1 MWDFE
6 PSYLTLSVLALPAA
20 SALLCAIA
28 GRLHSGA
35 FVRRLAIWLAFIQLA
50 GSVLLVLSL
59 YPNLENRRL
68 SFGRFEPAAVPGDT
82 SDTTSMFRGNTTW
95 NLLQLGPLVPEA
107 RVPPPSVQFFLGIDG
122 LNLWLI
128 PLASLITLCSV
139 LLTARDSREKPG
151 AFLGWL
157 FLLET
162 GAIGAFL
169 SFDVIL
175 FFAFFELTLV
185 PAFFL
190 IGRYGVGG
198 GKRDAARKFFL
209 YTLFGGALTLV
220 GIVGAVATNP
230 IPLNE
235 AGNEFIASM
244 ETLSG
249 PAPKPG
255 GLTFSIPK
263 LMRYAAIWDL
273 YAART
278 WAKASQERAE
288 ALAAAQLA
296 TTPTAKIAAEQKA
309 AQAAERMAEGRQRR
323 TTSAII
329 FFALMAGFA
338 VKLPLIP
345 FHTWLPAA
353 YGEAPA
359 GITMFLSAVLA
370 KLGAFGMLRLVV
382 PLCAE
387 AAVEYGLP
395 VVGVLAAIGI
405 VYAALCAFAQTDI
418 KRLAAYSSV
427 SHLGLLALGI
437 FALNEEGLSGATF
450 HMLAHG
456 LSAGLMFGLLA
467 FLSDRFGTLDSNR
480 FGGLFARY
488 PKFGFFFMVA
498 VLAGVGLPGLC
509 NFVGEM
515 LIIGSL
521 FDVKKSSVGS
531 GPAIAACAGVF
542 LSAWYSFTLVR
553 RVFFGPPVV
562 PPPVDEAPANGDV
575 TVNEVV
581 AFGLLAALC
590 LVLGVLPQFILKPIA
605 AESRLLAHLNG
616 EAIIRLNATDVNLD
630 RQFREAWRTPDRFA
644 TPDRTPPGVEIKR
657 PNPPRGPGQGPGPAP
672 KGPPGQ
678 PPAPGNPK
686 QPNPKRG

>member
-1 MWDFE
+1 MWDFK
-6 PSYLTLSVLALPAA
+6 PYALTIVVLALPAA
-20 SALLCAIA
+20 SALVCALA
-28 GRLHSGA
+28 GRLQGGA
-35 FVRRLAIWLAFIQLA
+35 AARRLAIWLAFLQLA
-50 GSVLLVLSL
+50 GAILLVLSL
-59 YPNLENRRL
+59 YASLDDRRL
-68 SFGRFEPAAVPGDT
+68 NRGRFEPVAVPGDT
-82 SDTTSMFRGNTTW
+82 TDATPLIRGNTIWT
-95 NLLQLGPLVPEA
+95 LLPVGPLTPEA
-107 RVPPPSVQFFLGIDG
+107 RVPPPSVQFFIGIDG

-128 PLASLITLCSV
+128 PLASLITLCTV
-139 LLTARDSREKPG
+139 LLTARDGRENPG

-209 YTLFGGALTLV
+209 YTLLGGALTFV

-230 IPLNE
+230 VPLNE
-235 AGNEFIASM
+235 SGNEYIAS
-244 ETLSG
+244 TDSLSG

-255 GLTFSIPK
+255 GITFSIPK
-263 LMRYAAIWDL
+263 LMRYAAIWDI

-278 WAKASQERAE
+278 MAKATQEREDARD
-288 ALAAAQLA
+288 AARLA
-296 TTPTAKIAAEQKA
+296 TTPAAKRAAEQSVA
-309 AQAAERMAEGRQRR
+309 LAAERMAEGRQRR
-323 TTSAII
+323 TTSAIL

-359 GITMFLSAVLA
+359 GVTMFLSAVLA
-370 KLGAFGMLRLVV
+370 KLGAVGMLRLAI
-382 PLCAE
+382 PLCPE

-395 VVGVLAAIGI
+395 VVGTLAAIGI
-405 VYAALCAFAQTDI
+405 VYAAFCAFAQTDI

-427 SHLGLLALGI
+427 SHLGLLVLGI

-488 PKFGFFFMVA
+488 PTFGFFFMVA

-521 FDVKKSSVGS
+521 FDVKNTASGS

-553 RVFFGPPVV
+553 RVFFGPPLA
-562 PPPVDEAPANGDV
+562 PPPVEDAPEKGDV
-575 TVNEVV
+575 TVNEVF
-581 AFGLLAALC
+581 AFGLLATLC
-590 LVLGVLPQFILKPIA
+590 LALGVLPQFILRPIA
-605 AESRLLAHLNG
+605 AESRLLANLND
-616 EAIIRLNATDVNLD
+616 EANIRRDAANVNVD
-630 RQFREAWRTPDRFA
+630 RQQREAGRMPGRFA
-644 TPDRTPPGVEIKR
+644 TPNRTPPVTDNQR
-657 PNPPRGPGQGPGPAP
+657 PNPARGPGQVPASQGRPGRA
-672 KGPPGQ
+672 
-678 PPAPGNPK
+678 PAPGTPK
-686 QPNPKRG
+686 

>member
-1 MWDFE
+1 MWDYK
-6 PSYLTLSVLALPAA
+6 PYSITLAVLAIPAI
-20 SALLCAIA
+20 SALLCAMV
-28 GRLHSGA
+28 GRLQGGA
-35 FVRRLAIWLAFIQLA
+35 IARRLAIWLAFLHLA
-50 GSVLLVLSL
+50 GTILLVLSL
-59 YPNLENRRL
+59 YPNLENRNL
-68 SFGRFEPAAVPGDT
+68 PHGRFEPMAVPGDT
-82 SDTTSMFRGNTTW
+82 HETTSRVRGNTTW
-95 NLLQLGPLVPEA
+95 NLLQIGPEVPEA
-107 RVPPPSVQFFLGIDG
+107 RVPPPYIQFFVGIDG
-122 LNLWLI
+122 INLWLI
-128 PLASLITLCSV
+128 PLASLITLCSI
-139 LLTARDSREKPG
+139 LLTVRDSRENSG
-151 AFLGWL
+151 AFLAWL

-209 YTLFGGALTLV
+209 YTLFGGALTLI

-235 AGNEFIASM
+235 AGNEYIASV

-249 PAPKPG
+249 PAPKAG
-255 GLTFSIPK
+255 GITFSIPK

-278 WAKASQERAE
+278 WAKSSQERAD
-288 ALAAAQLA
+288 ALDAARLA
-296 TTPTAKIAAEQKA
+296 TTPAAKLAAEQKA
-309 AQAAERMAEGRQRR
+309 AQAAERMAVGQQRR

-359 GITMFLSAVLA
+359 GVTMFLSAVLA
-370 KLGAFGMLRLVV
+370 KLGAFGMLRLAI

-387 AAVEYGLP
+387 SAAEYGMS
-395 VVGVLAAIGI
+395 VFGTLAAIGI
-405 VYAALCAFAQTDI
+405 VYAAFCAFAQTDI

-437 FALNEEGLSGATF
+437 FALNQEGLSGATF

-480 FGGLFARY
+480 FGGLFARF
-488 PKFGFFFMVA
+488 PMFGFFFMIA

-521 FDVKKSSVGS
+521 FDLKNASSGS

-553 RVFFGPPVV
+553 RVFFGPPLA
-562 PPPVDEAPANGDV
+562 PPTIDDAPAKGDV
-575 TVNEVV
+575 TVNEVF

-590 LVLGVLPQFILKPIA
+590 LALGILPQTILKPIA

-616 EAIIRLNATDVNLD
+616 EALLRLDAGNVNVD
-630 RQFREAWRTPDRFA
+630 RLQREAWRTPDRFLN
-644 TPDRTPPGVEIKR
+644 PDRTPPDADMKR
-657 PNPPRGPGQGPGPAP
+657 PNPPRGPGQGTGPAP

-678 PPAPGNPK
+678 TPAPGTPQ
-686 QPNPKRG
+686 QPNPDRP

>member
-1 MWDFE
+1 MWE
-6 PSYLTLSVLALPAA
+6 YQPYLLTLAVLAMPAA

-28 GRLHSGA
+28 GRLHSGTT
-35 FVRRLAIWLAFIQLA
+35 VRRLAIWLSFFHLA
-50 GSVLLVLSL
+50 GTILLVLSL
-59 YPNLENRRL
+59 YPNLEQRL
-68 SFGRFEPAAVPGDT
+68 LQWGRFEPLAVPGDT
-82 SDTTSMFRGNTTW
+82 SETTSMIRGNTNW
-95 NLLQLGPLVPEA
+95 DLLQIGRLVPEA

-122 LNLWLI
+122 INLWLI
-128 PLASLITLCSV
+128 PLASIITLCSI
-139 LLTARDSREKPG
+139 LLTARDGRENPG
-151 AFLGWL
+151 AFLAWL

-175 FFAFFELTLV
+175 FFVFFEFTLI

-209 YTLFGGALTLV
+209 YTLLGGSLSLI

-230 IPLNE
+230 VPLNE
-235 AGNEFIASM
+235 AGNEYLASPEM
-244 ETLSG
+244 LSG
-249 PAPKPG
+249 PAPTPG
-255 GLTFSIPK
+255 GVTFSIPK

-278 WAKASQERAE
+278 WAKATQDRSDALE
-288 ALAAAQLA
+288 AARVAA
-296 TTPTAKIAAEQKA
+296 TPAAKFAAEQKA
-309 AQAAERMAEGRQRR
+309 AEAASRMAEGRQRR
-323 TTSAII
+323 TTSTIL

-370 KLGAFGMLRLVV
+370 KLGAFGMLRLAI
-382 PLCAE
+382 PLYAE
-387 AAVEYGLP
+387 AAAESGFPVFGL
-395 VVGVLAAIGI
+395 LASVGI
-405 VYAALCAFAQTDI
+405 VYAAFCAFAQSDI

-437 FALNEEGLSGATF
+437 FTLTEEGLSGATF

-480 FGGLFARY
+480 FGGLFGRY
-488 PKFGFFFMVA
+488 PVFSFYFLVA

-521 FDVKKSSVGS
+521 FDAKNSFHGP

-553 RVFFGPPVV
+553 RVFFGPTLI
-562 PPPVDEAPANGDV
+562 PPTIEDAPAKGDV
-575 TVNEVV
+575 TVNEVF

-590 LVLGVLPQFILKPIA
+590 LALGVLPQFILKPMA

-616 EAIIRLNATDVNLD
+616 EAMMRMDALNVNLD
-630 RQFREAWRTPDRFA
+630 RLQREAWRTPDRFA
-644 TPDRTPPGVEIKR
+644 TPDRTPPGMENKR
-657 PNPPRGPGQGPGPAP
+657 PNPPRGPGPVPATQ
-672 KGPPGQ
+672 GPPGQ
-678 PPAPGNPK
+678 PPSKGTP
-686 QPNPKRG
+686 QSSNPKRPE